1 VPWRGLTREQIAH
14 EALALIDEQG
24 PGSLTMRAVAARL
37 GVGVMSLYH
46 HVPNKHA
53 LTADVVEAVLA
64 EIAIPPPRD
73 GDWREPLRAMLTS
86 ARRTLLRHPAA
97 IPLLAARQ
105 PTTTAALAAMD
116 AGIGTLMRAG
126 FEAATAARIHRCVAS
141 YLLGYVSLELSGFHP
156 GDAATLDLPDEAQLA
171 AGYPYL
177 TAATPHLVSYD
188 ADADFE
194 AGLQALLTG
203 LARESSASDRAAGD
217 ASNQDVRDTSPRSP
231 RHGPAAA
238 WPE

>member
-1 VPWRGLTREQIAH
+1 VPWRGLTREQIAR

-46 HVPNKHA
+46 HVPNRDA
-53 LTADVVEAVLA
+53 LTADIVEAVLA
-64 EIAIPPPRD
+64 EIETPPPQD
-73 GDWREPLRAMLTS
+73 GDWREPIRAMLTS

-97 IPLLAARQ
+97 IPLVVARQ
-105 PTTTAALAAMD
+105 PTTTAALDAMNE
-116 AGIGTLMRAG
+116 GIGTLMRAG
-126 FEAATAARIHRCVAS
+126 FNAATAARVHRCVAS

-156 GDAATLDLPDEAQLA
+156 GQTATLDLPDREQLA
-171 AGYPYL
+171 AAYPYL
-177 TAATPHLVSYD
+177 TAAAPHLVSYD

-203 LARESSASDRAAGD
+203 LAREASANDPAAEG
-217 ASNQDVRDTSPRSP
+217 RHSP
-231 RHGPAAA
+231 RHGRTVA

>member
-1 VPWRGLTREQIAH
+1 VPWRGLTREQIAR

-24 PGSLTMRAVAARL
+24 PGSLTMRAVAARI

-46 HVPNKHA
+46 HVPSKEA

-64 EIAIPPPRD
+64 EMETPPPTD
-73 GDWREPLRAMLTS
+73 GDWREPLLAMLTS

-97 IPLLAARQ
+97 MPLLAARQ
-105 PTTTAALAAMD
+105 PTTSRALGAMD
-116 AGIGTLMRAG
+116 FGIGILMRAG
-126 FEAATAARIHRCVAS
+126 FDEPTAARIHRCVTS
-141 YLLGYVSLELSGFHP
+141 YVLGYVSLELSGFLP
-156 GDAATLDLPDEAQLA
+156 GRSASLHLPDSEQLA
-171 AGYPYL
+171 AAYPYL
-177 TAATPHLVSYD
+177 SAAAPHLVTYD

-203 LARESSASDRAAGD
+203 LARDSSAADRTGRGHRAA
-217 ASNQDVRDTSPRSP
+217 
-231 RHGPAAA
+231 AAPHAAGLA